1 MIDKLIIDENYD
13 VLQLI
18 NNYIELAFMLEE
30 DPELIDKLE
39 KRIKS
44 FKMIEAKDEDY
55 QYALDEIITKDEKI
69 LSREKRKRAS
79 IHLQLATAKRRL
91 NECLEDLS
99 VREINDLKKAI
110 SFSIEKNKKTIKEC
124 SILDEWAKIKSHIS
138 VSKEEYKDEFYF
150 NSLYDMFTKKSKKAI
165 FENELYESF
174 LEKIEEYK
182 KEVYGKKFTE

>member
-30 DPELIDKLE
+30 NPELIDKLE

-44 FKMIEAKDEDY
+44 FKMIEARDEDY
-55 QYALDEIITKDEKI
+55 QYALDEIIAKDEKL
-69 LSREKRKRAS
+69 LSREKRKRGS
-79 IHLQLATAKRRL
+79 IHLQLATANRKF

-99 VREINDLKKAI
+99 VREINDLQKAI

-124 SILDEWAKIKSHIS
+124 SILDEWAKIQSHKS

-150 NSLYDMFTKKSKKAI
+150 NSLYDMFMQKSKKAI
-165 FENELYESF
+165 FENKLYESF